1 MSTSEVQ
8 SPQELPEA
16 QGSQKLRRGLRARH
30 LNMIAIGGAIGTGL
44 FVASGATISNAG
56 PGGALL
62 AYALIGLMV
71 YFLMQSLG
79 EMAAYM
85 PVAGSFGEYGT
96 RFVSPSFGFAM
107 GWNYW
112 FNWSITVAAELVA
125 AGLVMKFWLPD
136 VPMWIWSVIFLAILF
151 IINALSARAYGEGEF
166 WFALIKV
173 VTVIVFL
180 VVGVA
185 MILGI
190 LGGESPGFTNWMIE
204 DSESGAQAP
213 FVNGGMGILAVF
225 MVAGFSFQGTELIG
239 VAAGEAENP
248 SHTIPKAIK
257 SVFWRIL
264 LFYIFAIA
272 VIGFLVPFTDP
283 NLLNASDTGD
293 ITIAPFTLIF
303 AKSGLIGQAV
313 IASVM
318 NAVILTAV
326 LSAGN
331 SGLYASTRMLY
342 ALAENGQAP
351 KVFVKLNDR
360 GVPMLALVG
369 TSSVAF
375 LCFASYLF
383 GEGQAYTWIVNAS
396 GLAGFIT
403 WVGIAW
409 CHLKFRK
416 AYVAQGKKLE
426 DLPFRAKLFPFG
438 PVVAL
443 AMCALVI
450 IGQNYEALLGR
461 SDFISLLSSYIG
473 LPLFLLLWGG
483 HKLATRAPKI
493 DPRQADLRMHHQS

>member
-1 MSTSEVQ
+1 MEN
-8 SPQELPEA
+8 
-16 QGSQKLRRGLRARH
+16 QGLRRGLRARH

-44 FVASGATISNAG
+44 FVASGGTISQAG

-62 AYALIGLMV
+62 AYALIGVMV

-125 AGLVMKFWLPD
+125 AGLVMKFWFPH
-136 VPMWIWSVIFLAILF
+136 VPMWIWSALFAVILF
-151 IINALSARAYGEGEF
+151 SINALSARAYGEGEF

-173 VTVIVFL
+173 VTVCVFL
-180 VVGVA
+180 VVGVL

-190 LGGESPGFTNWMIE
+190 LGGESPGFENWHISSSDGE
-204 DSESGAQAP
+204 QAP
-213 FVNGGMGILAVF
+213 FVNGAVGVLAVF
-225 MVAGFSFQGTELIG
+225 MIAGFSFQGTELIG

-248 SHTIPKAIK
+248 RETIPRAIK

-264 LFYIFAIA
+264 LFYICAIA

-303 AKSGLIGQAV
+303 AKSGLVGQALV
-313 IASVM
+313 ASIM

-351 KVFVKLNDR
+351 KIFARLNSR
-360 GVPMLALVG
+360 AVPMPALLA
-369 TSSVAF
+369 TTAVAL
-375 LCFASYLF
+375 LCFLSYLF
-383 GEGQAYTWIVNAS
+383 GEDSAYTWIVNAS

-416 AYVAQGKKLE
+416 AYVAQGKDVN
-426 DLPFRAKLFPFG
+426 DLPFKAKLYPLG
-438 PVVAL
+438 PIVAL
-443 AMCALVI
+443 VMCLLVI
-450 IGQNYEALLGR
+450 AGQNYEALLGQG
-461 SDFISLLSSYIG
+461 DFVSLLSSYIG
-473 LPLFLLLWGG
+473 LPLFLILWAG
-483 HKLATRAPKI
+483 HKLATKAPKI
-493 DPRQADLRMHHQS
+493 DPLHADLSMHHHE